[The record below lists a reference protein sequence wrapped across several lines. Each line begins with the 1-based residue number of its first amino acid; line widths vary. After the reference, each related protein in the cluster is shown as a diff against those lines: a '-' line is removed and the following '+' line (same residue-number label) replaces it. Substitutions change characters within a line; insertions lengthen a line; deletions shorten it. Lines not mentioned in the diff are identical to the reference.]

1 MTVLNST
8 KNSISGRTQALF
20 LDRAIRAYR
29 TSSANFGGCLFWQWN
44 DVDRVVSWSV
54 VDNNMNNK
62 PAFEQLKY
70 SLKPTVV
77 FARCTDTSIRVS
89 AQSISLKTQKVL
101 AKVYVLSPNKMR
113 VYQMQKPIT
122 INGFAEFTINVK
134 SDMLLQGNVVHVQLV
149 DANGILIDEI

>member
-29 TSSANFGGCLFWQWN
+29 TSSADFGGCLFWQWN

-54 VDNNMNNK
+54 VDVNMNNK
-62 PAFEQLKY
+62 PAFEHLK
-70 SLKPTVV
+70 SSFKPTVV
-77 FARCTDTSIRVS
+77 FARFTDTSIRVS
-89 AQSISLKTQKVL
+89 AQSISLKTQKFT
-101 AKVYVLSPNKMR
+101 AKVYVMSLNKTM

-122 INGFAEFTINVK
+122 INGFSEFTINVK
-134 SDMLLQGNVVHVQLV
+134 SAVLLPGNTVHVQLTDLAGKV
-149 DANGILIDEI
+149 IDEI